1 MLPVGKQHQS
11 NVVWRHICLT
21 ITFAA
26 LIFMIKT
33 IRHSRVACARAL
45 RLTTLV
51 KRAVIRGF
59 YKDACVIRLRCKRSA
74 ALWWKC
80 RCAAYFWEVVMQTL
94 SPKPVQQTRKRMIT
108 IRTPCS
114 LFLFQEGLS
123 LMEAPALHS
132 SQAGQLCA
140 LPAVLKDKSK
150 SLELRERSAQD

>member
-11 NVVWRHICLT
+11 NVVWRRICLT

-45 RLTTLV
+45 RLTRLV

-59 YKDACVIRLRCKRSA
+59 YKDACVIRLRRKRSA
-74 ALWWKC
+74 ALWW
-80 RCAAYFWEVVMQTL
+80 RCCSAAHSWEVVMQTL
-94 SPKPVQQTRKRMIT
+94 SVKTCATKAQGMIV
-108 IRTPCS
+108 IRTSCS

-150 SLELRERSAQD
+150 SLELGERSAQD

>member
-1 MLPVGKQHQS
+1 MLPGGKQHQS
-11 NVVWRHICLT
+11 NLVWRRIYLT

-59 YKDACVIRLRCKRSA
+59 YKDARVIRLRRKRGS

-80 RCAAYFWEVVMQTL
+80 RSAAGRLRCKHCLWNL
-94 SPKPVQQTRKRMIT
+94 CNKSAKRMIT

-150 SLELRERSAQD
+150 SLELGERSAQD